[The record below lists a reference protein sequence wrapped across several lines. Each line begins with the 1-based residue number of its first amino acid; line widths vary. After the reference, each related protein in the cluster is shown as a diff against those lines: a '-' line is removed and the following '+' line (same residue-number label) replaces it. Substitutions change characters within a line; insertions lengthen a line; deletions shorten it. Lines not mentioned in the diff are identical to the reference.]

1 MNSRHLRGDLNYAW
15 DNAEIAVMGAEG
27 AVNIMYKGLS
37 DVERK
42 EKIQEYKDKF
52 STPFFAASRGY
63 IDEVIK
69 PQSTRKRICDGLR
82 FLRNKSVKLPSKKH
96 DNLPL

>member
-1 MNSRHLRGDLNYAW
+1 M
-15 DNAEIAVMGAEG
+15 II
-27 AVNIMYKGLS
+27 NIMFKNLS
-37 DVERK
+37 DEER
-42 EKIQEYKDKF
+42 ELKIREYKDKF

-69 PQSTRKRICDGLR
+69 PQNTRKRICDGLR
-82 FLRNKSVKLPSKKH
+82 FLRNKSVKMPNKKH